1 LSRPPHTRLLLVAA
15 LLLPGAPARA
25 QVRVESAVLYESY
38 SFGNAFT
45 IGGSPGISGVSQLS
59 VPFTLAL
66 PLGGRASLTAS
77 GGYVRT
83 ELTASDTSEPIE
95 PVTGLTDAELRL
107 QVALVPGRLLFIATG
122 AAPTG
127 QASVDARQTG
137 VLTVLVRDVLGFS
150 TRTLG
155 SGGNYGAGLAAAVP
169 AGSMAFGFAG
179 AYTRFGTYEPVAGTD
194 RRLQPAGEIRLR
206 AGLEGPVG
214 SSGYVRAAGIFSR
227 RGRDEINGEAVVDP
241 SSRVA
246 SYLSYDGR
254 VGGGGFLAYAYDL
267 YRAGASLEGPALL
280 PKANLFAAGLQLTL
294 AIRRDTR
301 LQPRVELRRTDQ
313 ATDGSDTLERLGT
326 SFRFGADLRQRLGDR
341 ATLVLEGNGLRGTVA
356 SEIEAGSRDVDV
368 SGYRFGVHLE
378 IAR

>member
-1 LSRPPHTRLLLVAA
+1 MSRSARVLLLVVA
-15 LLLPGAPARA
+15 LLPQAARAGA

-38 SFGNAFT
+38 SFGDGFA
-45 IGGSPGISGVSQLS
+45 IGGSPELSGVSQLS
-59 VPFTLAL
+59 VPFTVAL
-66 PLGGRASLTAS
+66 PLGARASLTAS
-77 GGYVRT
+77 GGFVRT
-83 ELTASDTSEPIE
+83 ELKASDPGEAIG
-95 PVTGLTDAELRL
+95 PVTGLTDTQLRL
-107 QVALVPGRLLFIATG
+107 EVALVPGRLLLFATG

-127 QASVDARQTG
+127 QSSVDARQTG

-155 SGGNYGAGLAAAVP
+155 SGGNYGGGLAGAVQ

-179 AYTRFGTYEPVAGTD
+179 AYTQFGSFEPIDGAD
-194 RRLQPAGEIRLR
+194 RTLAPAGELRLR

-214 SSGYVRAAGIFSR
+214 SGGYVRAAGIFAR
-227 RGRDEINGEAVVDP
+227 RGRDEINGQVVVEP

-254 VGGGGFLAYAYDL
+254 VGNGGFLLYAYDL
-267 YRAGASLEGPALL
+267 YRAGASLEGATLL
-280 PKANLFAAGLQLTL
+280 PKSNLLAAGLQLTL
-294 AIRRDTR
+294 AVARDTR

-313 ATDGSDTLERLGT
+313 AIGDGEALDELGT
-326 SFRFGADLRQRLGDR
+326 SLRIGADLRQRLGDGV
-341 ATLVLEGNGLRGTVA
+341 TVVLEGNGLTGSVVSVTD
-356 SEIEAGSRDVDV
+356 ELSRDVDV